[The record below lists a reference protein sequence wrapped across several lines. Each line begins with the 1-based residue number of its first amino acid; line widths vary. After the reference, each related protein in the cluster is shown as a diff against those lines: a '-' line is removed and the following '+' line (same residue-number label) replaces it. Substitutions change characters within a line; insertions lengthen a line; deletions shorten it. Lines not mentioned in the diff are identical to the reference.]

1 MYTSLPKAIDPQEIT
16 LTEAIQLIQ
25 EKKDAEAQKHIKK
38 LEEAPELEILN
49 GRYGPYISYKGSN
62 YKIPKDIIP
71 QDLSLQACLEIVK
84 LQSDKEPGK
93 SKRTAKVTTP
103 TAKSTTKTSKAT
115 KAATTKAT
123 STAKKK

>member
-1 MYTSLPKAIDPQEIT
+1 MDPMTVT
-16 LTEAIQLIQ
+16 LEEAIELLQKKQ
-25 EKKDAEAQKHIKK
+25 EAEAQKHIKK
-38 LEEAPELEILN
+38 FEEEPELEILN
-49 GRYGPYISYKGSN
+49 GRYGPYIAYKGSN

-71 QDLSLQACLEIVK
+71 QDLNLQACLEIVK
-84 LQSDKEPGK
+84 LQSDKDTGK
-93 SKRTAKVTTP
+93 SKRTAKVTKP

>member
-1 MYTSLPKAIDPQEIT
+1 MYTALPKTIDPLEIT
-16 LTEAIQLIQ
+16 LAEAIQLIR

-38 LEEAPELEILN
+38 FEEEPELEILN
-49 GRYGPYISYKGSN
+49 GRYGPYIAYKGSN

-84 LQSDKEPGK
+84 LQSDKETGK
-93 SKRTAKVTTP
+93 SKRTAKVTKP

>member
-1 MYTSLPKAIDPQEIT
+1 M
-16 LTEAIQLIQ
+16 
-25 EKKDAEAQKHIKK
+25 DAMA
-38 LEEAPELEILN
+38 
-49 GRYGPYISYKGSN
+49 PYIAYKGSN

-84 LQSDKEPGK
+84 LQSDKETGK
-93 SKRTAKVTTP
+93 SKRTAKVTKP

-123 STAKKK
+123 STAKKSKMKVHDTKSSFAGQNIRQRRIFFSSSFPSNLRLLLPLFS